1 MQEVEWIWMD
11 GKLVPW
17 KEAKV
22 HVLTHA
28 LHYGTAVFEGIRCYK
43 TERGPAVFRLID
55 HMKRFFDRAKI
66 CMIKIPYSLEEL
78 VEAVKETIRANKL
91 EECYIRPLAYVGYGE
106 MGLYSLGNPV
116 GVAIAVWPWGAYLG
130 EEGLV
135 KGIRCMVSSWRKL
148 HSQFVPPQAK
158 ASANYLNA
166 VLAKLEALSMGYEE
180 AILLNLDGYVSEGS
194 GENIFVVKDGV
205 IYTPPPEACM
215 LMGITRDSV
224 IKLARD
230 MGYTV
235 VERNILREELYIAD
249 EVFLTGTAAEVTPV
263 REIDG
268 RVIGEGRRGP
278 ITEAI
283 QKKFF
288 DVVHGREEAYY
299 HWLDFV

>member
-1 MQEVEWIWMD
+1 M
-11 GKLVPW
+11 
-17 KEAKV
+17 
-22 HVLTHA
+22 
-28 LHYGTAVFEGIRCYK
+28 
-43 TERGPAVFRLID
+43 
-55 HMKRFFDRAKI
+55 
-66 CMIKIPYSLEEL
+66 
-78 VEAVKETIRANKL
+78 
-91 EECYIRPLAYVGYGE
+91 
-106 MGLYSLGNPV
+106 
-116 GVAIAVWPWGAYLG
+116 
-130 EEGLV
+130 
-135 KGIRCMVSSWRKL
+135 
-148 HSQFVPPQAK
+148 
-158 ASANYLNA
+158 
-166 VLAKLEALSMGYEE
+166 SMGYEE

-224 IKLARD
+224 IKLARN

-288 DVVHGREEAYY
+288 DIVHGREEAYY